1 MDAAV
6 AIEVSEAGLLALR
19 ASGPAVEVPA
29 VALVEGDTVVTGAAA
44 AATARLKPVFTSDRF
59 LAELSQLPLP
69 QPSPRARTTADL
81 AWETVAELVRGL
93 GGEVVGAVAALP
105 SHWRGAQAGLFVAL
119 ARAAGLP
126 LAGLVDAAVAATA
139 ALPAR
144 ELLFLDVDLHQ
155 ARVVRLGGAA
165 RLQRL
170 QVEFTPRVGLK
181 ALHAAWALAIAE
193 TFVRRTRFDPLHDG
207 ASEQR
212 LHAALPHWLQQLQ
225 VEPSIDAGL
234 EHGGG
239 TATVPL
245 SRDQLLL
252 ASEAY
257 YTQLVELVARV
268 HRDGEHLTLALHDRA
283 GLPGLVA
290 RLAGRRR
297 LDIVQL
303 PREAVAAG
311 AQCAAAELMAAGA
324 DRVCLA
330 LSRSAEVVPE
340 PLAAPQREVTEQPTH
355 LLYAGHAHKISTAPL
370 VVGRAPAALRALVV
384 TGPPEGLSR
393 RHCSVF
399 LEDGHAI
406 VVDHSRHGTFLNGT
420 RVIGRAP
427 LAAGDSLRLGV
438 PGAVLDLVA
447 VS

>member
-6 AIEVSEAGLLALR
+6 AIEVSEAGLLALP
-19 ASGPAVEVPA
+19 ATGPAVEVPA
-29 VALVEGDTVVTGAAA
+29 VALVEGDSVVTGAAA

-81 AWETVAELVRGL
+81 AWATVAELVRGL
-93 GGEVVGAVAALP
+93 GGEVTAAVAALP
-105 SHWRGAQAGLFVAL
+105 SHWRGAQAGLFVAI

-139 ALPAR
+139 TLPGH

-155 ARVVRLGGAA
+155 ARVVRLGGAD
-165 RLQRL
+165 RLRRL
-170 QVEFTPRVGLK
+170 QVEFTPRAGLK
-181 ALHAAWALAIAE
+181 ALHAAWAQAIAE

-212 LHAALPHWLQQLQ
+212 LHAALPRWLAQLQ
-225 VEPSIDAGL
+225 AESSIDAGL

-239 TATVPL
+239 AAVVPL

-268 HRDGEHLTLALHDRA
+268 HRDGEHLTLALHGRA
-283 GLPGLVA
+283 TLPGLAA
-290 RLAGRRR
+290 RLAGRRG
-297 LDIVQL
+297 LEIVQL
-303 PREAVAAG
+303 PGEAVAAG
-311 AQCAAAELMAAGA
+311 AQRAAAELAAAGT
-324 DRVCLA
+324 DSVCLA
-330 LSRSAEVVPE
+330 LPRPAGVAPE
-340 PLAAPQREVTEQPTH
+340 PLAAPRREVIEQPTH
-355 LLYAGHAHKISTAPL
+355 VLHAGRAHAINATPL
-370 VVGRAPAALRALVV
+370 VVGRAPAAPRALVV
-384 TGPPEGLSR
+384 AGSPEGLSR

-399 LEDGHAI
+399 VEDGHAV

-420 RVIGRAP
+420 RVSGRAF
-427 LAAGDSLRLGV
+427 LAAGDSLRIGV

-447 VS
+447 VT